1 MNYKLNYKKYK
12 NTIFILLFLGI
23 SISIATSMLLKNNQ
37 LFTNSIVSNSNSN
50 QLFSDK
56 KITLNLKNDNITNL
70 SFDAKPSDNK
80 IYLATKN
87 FIFNIDTTKSINI
100 TDNNYLKND
109 TKDFSLFVNLL
120 PYISKN
126 NNSYVD
132 QMIFDK
138 NNNMFFD
145 YKNTNTNFTNNLFVK
160 NVKSTNNNPFKIV
173 LPPNVDAVSYFSVS
187 YDGKYIVIRSKNT
200 NQIYISLIPKNF
212 LSKFEWVNIPLPN
225 KTDNLY
231 LSYFAFDNNN
241 NLYITNKDTIY
252 IINSNLLVYNINL
265 SNKIKLPFITSIA
278 NIDLKSG
285 IQIHINQNNKIL
297 LSTSFKNNSTTYN
310 NYFYT
315 TKTSDVLTK
324 PSSYVI
330 ANNDYVDTKNKNN
343 TPYFN
348 YNSAKL
354 GIKDSITLL
363 NNGID
368 THNVVGLYYSPT
380 GVPIK
385 KIKDSSNKNNIGTF
399 AMYGGETIT
408 QGNTPIVSAV
418 NRFDNSLNKV
428 AFASLNSVAIGNYN
442 SNTILASGPKDYN
455 QFNKTFTTNDI
466 IIIAIS
472 IGCVVTIFGIGGAI
486 IITIFIIKILTKPLS
501 TGNLASLI
509 DKLTNAEKM
518 QLFNPDSIASD
529 TEIENFDETQQSVV
543 YNRVLNIIRNG
554 ALPSDL
560 EQFRSD
566 IKWLKYLQSDYGA
579 GVITKLRVS
588 NANRVANE
596 SWNYFRSQLNFR
608 DAQSYDDYNGSQQ
621 YHDDLQTYRTT
632 PHLQAQR
639 AGLKAEE
646 IENFNINDYIQR
658 ATGRNNIFEQQ
669 IDNIQVGEQTVPE
682 VVEGPFPFVVDEAGG
697 AAIDVETALQTAA
710 RTAAE
715 DFIESVVKDVDV

>member
-1 MNYKLNYKKYK
+1 MKNKLIIKKHK
-12 NTIFILLFLGI
+12 NTIFILLFLGM
-23 SISIATSMLLKNNQ
+23 SISIASSMLLKNNQ
-37 LFTNSIVSNSNSN
+37 LSTNSIVSNSNSK

-56 KITLNLKNDNITNL
+56 KIILNLKNDNITNL

-252 IINSNLLVYNINL
+252 IINSNLLVGNINL

-330 ANNDYVDTKNKNN
+330 VNNDYVDTKNKNN

-348 YNSAKL
+348 YNSANL
-354 GIKDSITLL
+354 GIQNSITLL

-380 GVPIK
+380 GGPIK

-399 AMYGGETIT
+399 AMYGGETLN
-408 QGNTPIVSAV
+408 QGNAPILSTV
-418 NRFDNSLNKV
+418 NRFDSSLNKV
-428 AFASLNSVAIGNYN
+428 AFASLNSIAIGNYN
-442 SNTILASGPKDYN
+442 LNTVLTSGPKDYN
-455 QFNKTFTTNDI
+455 QFNKTLTTSGT
-466 IIIAIS
+466 IA
-472 IGCVVTIFGIGGAI
+472 IGCVVTIFAIAGVI
-486 IITIFIIKILTKPLS
+486 IITIFVIRMLTKPLS
-501 TGNLASLI
+501 PGNLANLI

-518 QLFNPDSIASD
+518 QLFNPDSLATD
-529 TEIENFDETQQSVV
+529 NELKGFDETQQIAV
-543 YNRVLNIIRNG
+543 YKRVLNIIRNG
-554 ALPSDL
+554 ALPRNL
-560 EQFRSD
+560 GQFRSD
-566 IKWLKYLQSDYGA
+566 IKWLKYLQSGYGGNA
-579 GVITKLRVS
+579 AVRQLRKA
-588 NANRVANE
+588 NANQVAE
-596 SWNYFRSQLNFR
+596 RSWDRFQNRLTFGSDNAEDEYVN
-608 DAQSYDDYNGSQQ
+608 SQQ
-621 YHDDLQTYRTT
+621 FQRDIKVHRDDIHMQS
-632 PHLQAQR
+632 QR
-639 AGLKAEE
+639 AGLRSREVRH
-646 IENFNINDYIQR
+646 FDVDDYIQR
-658 ATGRNNIFEQQ
+658 ATGRENILEQQ
-669 IDNIQVGEQTVPE
+669 IDNPQFDEQRVPE
-682 VVEGPFPFVVDEAGG
+682 VVEGPSPFVVDEAGG
-697 AAIDVETALQTAA
+697 SALIDAEAALQNAA

-715 DFIESVVKDVDV
+715 DIIEAAVKDADL